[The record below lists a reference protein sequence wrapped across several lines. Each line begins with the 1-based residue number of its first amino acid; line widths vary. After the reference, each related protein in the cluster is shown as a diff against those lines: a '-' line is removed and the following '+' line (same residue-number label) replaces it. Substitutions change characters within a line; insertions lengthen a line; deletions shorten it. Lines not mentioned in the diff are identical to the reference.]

1 MSNVEQLVDE
11 GRVIELHEVNLKY
24 EQYKDIVEKSQYLE
38 DISEDKI
45 YDVYREAIRQDHN
58 MPFKEFTQ
66 DERDAYLRLKLKGL
80 IFHSPERDY

>member
-1 MSNVEQLVDE
+1 
-11 GRVIELHEVNLKY
+11 
-24 EQYKDIVEKSQYLE
+24 
-38 DISEDKI
+38 
-45 YDVYREAIRQDHN
+45 